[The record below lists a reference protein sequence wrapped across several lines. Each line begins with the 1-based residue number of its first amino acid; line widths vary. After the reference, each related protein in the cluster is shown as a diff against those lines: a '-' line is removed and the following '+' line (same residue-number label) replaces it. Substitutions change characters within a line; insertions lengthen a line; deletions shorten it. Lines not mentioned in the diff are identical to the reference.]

1 MFTVI
6 VYDLTTNL
14 ITEQWVNQLEADA
27 VEMAS
32 YAERN
37 PYVIAWHHDMPWDY
51 VVYLTDGSK
60 DIDHWDHPHWGN

>member
-6 VYDLTTNL
+6 AYDLTTDL
-14 ITEQWVNQLEADA
+14 IVEQWVVDSEADA

-37 PYVIAWHHDMPWDY
+37 PYVIPWAHEMPWDY
-51 VVYLTDGSK
+51 VVYMTNGSE
-60 DIDHWDHPHWGN
+60 DIDHWDHPHWN